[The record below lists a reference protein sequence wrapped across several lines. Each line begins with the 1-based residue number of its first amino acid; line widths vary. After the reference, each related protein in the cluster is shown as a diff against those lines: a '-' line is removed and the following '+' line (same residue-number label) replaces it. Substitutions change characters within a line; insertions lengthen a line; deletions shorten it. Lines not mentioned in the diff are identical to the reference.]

1 MPRLAAALLR
11 EARASHVLLPLLLR
25 ECRDLPSARN
35 ELRWLQEHAHDSCG
49 LPPGV
54 FRIETP
60 LKKAESAAYSLTW
73 KTLSRN
79 VHRRAK
85 GEPLQYI
92 LGTQPFGNLQ
102 ILCREGVLIP
112 RPETE
117 AYTARLGSTL
127 KHSYERDRSTISE
140 GNTLRILDICTGT
153 GCIPLLLH
161 SVLKPLGGKAGRKL
175 QITSIDVSDEALA
188 LAQENL
194 EYNIGENL
202 LDLSAV
208 SDITFRKVNIFDI
221 YDNLSAGNLDN
232 SGLGSK
238 TFDVVISNPP
248 YVAEKDYRP
257 GGTTTRSVRKFEP
270 KLALV
275 PEIEGKADS
284 PHQDRRILGHDGDVF
299 YQPLLEIAH
308 QLKASIVILETGD
321 DQQALRIHQMATNM
335 YKNHVTPG
343 IIGVWDD
350 DASDLDIANPA
361 RRGARSVVIWKGN
374 ARQHWEK
381 EKYSMQ

>member
-1 MPRLAAALLR
+1 MPRLAPALLR

-35 ELRWLQEHAHDSCG
+35 ELRWLQEHAHESCG
-49 LPPGV
+49 LPSSQL
-54 FRIETP
+54 RIETP
-60 LKKAESAAYSLTW
+60 PRKAESAAYSLIW
-73 KTLSRN
+73 KTLSHN

-92 LGTQPFGNLQ
+92 LGTQPFGDLQ

-117 AYTARLGSTL
+117 AYTTRLGSIL
-127 KHSYERDRSTISE
+127 RKSYERDRTTVSE
-140 GNTLRILDICTGT
+140 GDTLRILDICTGT

-161 SVLKPLGGKAGRKL
+161 SMLKPVGGKVGCNL

-194 EYNIGENL
+194 EHNIGENL

-208 SDITFRKVNIFDI
+208 SDITFQKANVFDL
-221 YDNLSAGNLDN
+221 YDKLGAGSLEDAR
-232 SGLGSK
+232 LGSK

-248 YVAEKDYRP
+248 YIAENDYRP

-275 PEIEGKADS
+275 PEIKETAGL
-284 PHQDRRILGHDGDVF
+284 PHMDRRTMEHNGDAF
-299 YQPLLEIAH
+299 YQPLLEIANKV
-308 QLKASIVILETGD
+308 KASIVILETGD
-321 DQQALRIHQMATNM
+321 DRQALRVHHMATTM
-335 YKNHVTPG
+335 YKNHIPPG
-343 IIGVWDD
+343 TIGVWDN
-350 DASDLDIANPA
+350 DALDLDIANPA
-361 RRGARSVVIWKGN
+361 RRGARSVVIWRGK
-374 ARQHWEK
+374 AMQPRETEK
-381 EKYSMQ
+381 DHMR

>member
-1 MPRLAAALLR
+1 MPRLAPALLR

-25 ECRDLPSARN
+25 ECRDLLSARN
-35 ELRWLQEHAHDSCG
+35 ELRWLQEHAHESCG
-49 LPPGV
+49 LPSSRLHIG
-54 FRIETP
+54 TP
-60 LKKAESAAYSLTW
+60 LRKAESAAYSLIW
-73 KTLSRN
+73 KTLSHN

-92 LGTQPFGNLQ
+92 LGTQPFGDLQ

-117 AYTARLGSTL
+117 AYTTRLGSIL
-127 KHSYERDRSTISE
+127 RRSYRRGRTTVFE
-140 GNTLRILDICTGT
+140 GDTLRILDIGTGT

-161 SVLKPLGGKAGRKL
+161 SMLKPVGGNVGCKL
-175 QITSIDVSDEALA
+175 QITSIDMSDEALA

-208 SDITFRKVNIFDI
+208 SDITFRKANIFDL
-221 YDNLSAGNLDN
+221 YDKLGAGSLEDAR
-232 SGLGSK
+232 LGSK

-248 YVAEKDYRP
+248 YIAENDYRP

-275 PEIEGKADS
+275 PEIKETAES
-284 PHQDRRILGHDGDVF
+284 PHEDRRIMEHNDAF
-299 YQPLLEIAH
+299 YQPLLEIANKA
-308 QLKASIVILETGD
+308 KASIVILETGD
-321 DQQALRIHQMATNM
+321 DRQALRVHHMATSM
-335 YKNHVTPG
+335 YKNHIPPG
-343 IIGVWDD
+343 TVGVWDN

-361 RRGARSVVIWKGN
+361 RRGARSVVIWREKAMQLRETEKG
-374 ARQHWEK
+374 RIR
-381 EKYSMQ
+381 